1 MSDNKFKYVEEDSP
15 LRCQAVTAKNQCRYE
30 RVQGSEY
37 CPMHGGNKGTEVLA
51 AKSLRMLRLSK
62 WQGRLEEFADHDK
75 VKSLREEIGIL
86 RIMLE
91 ETVNKCGDQVDLIFN
106 SGKIADLIM
115 KIEKLVTSCHK
126 LESNLGL
133 MLDKQAAMQLSGE
146 IVDII
151 GRHVSDEVAIGR
163 IADEIGV
170 TLARI
175 GSTQK
180 QED

>member
-1 MSDNKFKYVEEDSP
+1 MDNKF
-15 LRCQAVTAKNQCRYE
+15 E
-30 RVQGSEY
+30 RVAENSPERCEATTGIGQCPYKVSAPSKF
-37 CPMHGGNKGTEVLA
+37 CPMHGGHLA
-51 AKSLRMLRLSK
+51 VDKHKAESLRMLRLSK
-62 WQGRLEEFADHDK
+62 WQGRMSEFADHDK

-91 ETVNKCGDQVDLIFN
+91 ETVNRCGDQVELIMN
-106 SGKIADLIM
+106 SGKIADLVM

-151 GRHVSDEVAIGR
+151 GRHISDESIISKIANDIGAALSR
-163 IADEIGV
+163 AGNSLKDSG
-170 TLARI
+170 
-175 GSTQK
+175 
-180 QED
+180 